1 MVKNLS
7 ILCTYLVDGS
17 EVDIFRVLEFLFLN
31 SVVEFQPISKR
42 KSQYLKT
49 KTLNCYTYS
58 FNVKISALL
67 SLNILSSINQ
77 ELISC
82 HHVFIL
88 NYHISSFSFRTFMY
102 CELWVPISKKGEQFP
117 DTIGG
122 NTVDKH
128 GKKAHLIN
136 LIFQCRALIKDA
148 QTHL

>member
-88 NYHISSFSFRTFMY
+88 NYHISSFSFRTFMN
-102 CELWVPISKKGEQFP
+102 CELWVPISKKKSNSFR
-117 DTIGG
+117 T
-122 NTVDKH
+122 
-128 GKKAHLIN
+128 L
-136 LIFQCRALIKDA
+136 
-148 QTHL
+148 

>member
-102 CELWVPISKKGEQFP
+102 CELWVPISKKGE
-117 DTIGG
+117 
-122 NTVDKH
+122 
-128 GKKAHLIN
+128 
-136 LIFQCRALIKDA
+136 
-148 QTHL
+148 